1 MADETINSTSLRTKL
16 HRPPAPG
23 DYVHRARLSEYLDQQ
38 LERPL
43 TLVSAPAGYGKST
56 LVSCWLDRCDSPNAW
71 ISLDENDNDLRQFL
85 SYFLAA
91 VETVF
96 PNSVKETMTL
106 VNAPT
111 LPPLSSLVGTL
122 ANQLDM
128 IEQDF
133 ILVLDDIHTIQEKS
147 VYHLLNDLLRH
158 PPRPMHLVL
167 IGRQDPLLNIAALR
181 ARSQLAEIRLQDL
194 RFTAAETAAY
204 LQQIMKKQ
212 IDEDIAAAWSEK
224 TEGWVTG
231 LRLAALSIQHR
242 GEFKTIPAELQG
254 GTPYV
259 MEYLFSE
266 VFSHQPSGI
275 RNYLLKTSILDR
287 FCAPLCDAMIGTGVA
302 PGNAQNDAWQFINQ
316 LKKENLFLI
325 SLDVEGQWFRYHH
338 LFQNLLKRQLQRNY
352 SAGDINT
359 LHSAASEWFE
369 SQGLITESIKHAL
382 AAEDHVRAAEIV
394 ERHRHNEFDADRW
407 YVVERWLAMLPA
419 KVKRQRPSLLM
430 TDGWV
435 AYCRLQLERIP
446 FLIQQCE
453 AAVGDRTIETEQAG
467 ELEFF
472 RGSIAYW
479 TGEAEKS
486 RRHLEEARSR
496 LGSKERYVESE
507 TELALGLARCMTG
520 DKELAVTALEDRI
533 RGAATQEGVYFAK
546 LIGGLV
552 LIHLL
557 SGDLA
562 YALAEAKRFRRVA
575 AINRLQNHKAWSDY
589 LEGCAHLQTNE
600 LDVASRHFSR
610 ALERRYILET
620 RAVLDAFSG
629 LALAQQLMQ
638 QSDNAQE
645 TEDQLQRF
653 ADELNDPMTLAVA
666 DSCAARLSVLRG
678 NPSPAE
684 SWTRSLTE
692 EPAPESLFMW
702 LEAPL
707 ITQARCFIAEGSK
720 RSLKAAT
727 ESLRN
732 LKQQC
737 EEWRFTCQIIE
748 IAVLQAL
755 ALEKRGRADEALD
768 ALKDAV
774 ALAEP
779 GGWIRP
785 FVEAGQTMA
794 DLLMRLRQ
802 QNVSVDYIER
812 ILAAFP
818 DTASTTPLPDL
829 RSTND
834 KREFEAE
841 TVTPIQNPK
850 SKIQNSLIEPLT
862 NRELDVLELLAQRL
876 QNKEIAEK
884 LFVSPATVKSHLES
898 IYQKLNVGNRREA
911 VDKAKKIRIL

>member
-1 MADETINSTSLRTKL
+1 MTDQTNIGIIIRTKL

-23 DYVHRARLSEYLDQQ
+23 DYVHRTRLSEYLDQQ

-56 LVSCWLDRCDSPNAW
+56 LVSCWLDRCDQPSAW
-71 ISLDENDNDLRQFL
+71 ISLDRNDNDLRQFL
-85 SYFLAA
+85 SYFIAA
-91 VETVF
+91 VKTIC
-96 PNSVKETMTL
+96 PNAVNAASTL
-106 VNAPT
+106 VDAPT
-111 LPPLSSLVGTL
+111 LPPLSTLVGTL
-122 ANQLDM
+122 ANELDA
-128 IEQDF
+128 IEQNF
-133 ILVLDDIHTIQEKS
+133 ILVLDDIHCIQEQS
-147 VYHLLNDLLRH
+147 VHHFLKDLLRH
-158 PPRPMHLVL
+158 PPQPMHLVL
-167 IGRQDPLLNIAALR
+167 IGRRDPLLSIAALR

-204 LQQIMKKQ
+204 LQQIMKMQ
-212 IDEDIAAAWSEK
+212 IADDLAVTWTEK
-224 TEGWVTG
+224 TEGWVSG

-242 GEFKTIPAELQG
+242 GDLKTIPPEFKG
-254 GTPYV
+254 GTQYV

-266 VFSHQPSGI
+266 VLARQPPDLRAGLI
-275 RNYLLKTSILDR
+275 KTSILDR
-287 FCAPLCDAMIGTGVA
+287 FCAPLYDAMVETGVV
-302 PGNAQNDAWQFINQ
+302 PGDTQNDAWQFITQ
-316 LKKENLFLI
+316 LKKKNLFLI
-325 SLDVEGQWFRYHH
+325 GLDAEGQWFRYHH

-359 LHSAASEWFE
+359 LHAAASEWFE

-394 ERHRHNEFDADRW
+394 ERHRPNEFNADRW
-407 YVVERWLAMLPA
+407 YVVEGWLAMLPPE
-419 KVKRQRPSLLM
+419 VKRQRPSLLM

-446 FLIQQCE
+446 VLIQQCE
-453 AAVGDRTIETEQAG
+453 AAVGDRTLETEQTG

-486 RRHLEEARSR
+486 RRHLEEARSI

-533 RGAATQEGVYFAK
+533 RGTNTQKGVYLAK

-562 YALAEAKRFRRVA
+562 RAITEGKRFRRVA
-575 AINRLQNHKAWSDY
+575 AANRLQNHEAWSDY
-589 LEGCAHLQTNE
+589 LEGCAHLQTNQ
-600 LDVASRHFSR
+600 LDVASRLFSG
-610 ALERRYILET
+610 AIERRYILET

-653 ADELNDPMTLAVA
+653 ANELNDPMAQTIA

-678 NPSPAE
+678 NPSFAE
-684 SWTRSLTE
+684 SWSRSFTE
-692 EPAPESLFMW
+692 EPAPDSLFMW

-732 LKQQC
+732 LKRQS
-737 EEWRFTCQIIE
+737 EEWCFTGQIIE
-748 IAVLQAL
+748 IAVLKAL
-755 ALEKRGRADEALD
+755 ALKKQGRADEALD
-768 ALKDAV
+768 ALKDTV
-774 ALAEP
+774 ALAESS
-779 GGWIRP
+779 GWIRP
-785 FVEAGQTMA
+785 FIEAGQMMA

-841 TVTPIQNPK
+841 TVAQSPE
-850 SKIQNSLIEPLT
+850 SKNQNSLIEPLT
-862 NRELDVLELLAQRL
+862 HRELDILELLAQRL
-876 QNKEIAEK
+876 QNKEIAQK
-884 LFVSPATVKSHLES
+884 LFISPTTVKTHLKN
-898 IYQKLNVGNRREA
+898 IYQKLNVSKRLEA
-911 VDKAKKIRIL
+911 VERAKKIGIL

>member
-1 MADETINSTSLRTKL
+1 MTDDTINNTILRTKL

-23 DYVHRARLSEYLDQQ
+23 HYVHRARLSEYLDQQ

-56 LVSCWLDRCDSPNAW
+56 LVSCWLDSCDRPSTW

-85 SYFLAA
+85 SYFIAA
-91 VETVF
+91 IKTIF
-96 PNSVKETMTL
+96 PNAVSANSTL

-111 LPPLSSLVGTL
+111 LPPLSTLVGTL
-122 ANQLDM
+122 ANELDA

-133 ILVLDDIHTIQEKS
+133 ILVLDDIHCIHEQS
-147 VYHLLNDLLRH
+147 VHRFLKDLLRH
-158 PPRPMHLVL
+158 PPQPMHLVL
-167 IGRQDPLLNIAALR
+167 IGRRDPSLSIAALR

-204 LQQIMKKQ
+204 LKNILKKQ
-212 IDEDIAAAWSEK
+212 IDEDIAATWSEK

-242 GEFKTIPAELQG
+242 VEFKTIPPEFKG
-254 GTPYV
+254 GAQYV
-259 MEYLFSE
+259 MEYFFIEILSR
-266 VFSHQPSGI
+266 QTPTLQD
-275 RNYLLKTSILDR
+275 YLLKTSILDR
-287 FCAPLCDAMIGTGVA
+287 FCAPLYDAMVGTGVA
-302 PGNAQNDAWQFINQ
+302 PGVTQNDALQFINQ
-316 LKKENLFLI
+316 LRKENLFLI
-325 SLDVEGQWFRYHH
+325 SLDAEGQWFRYHH
-338 LFQNLLKRQLQRNY
+338 LFQTLLKRQLQRNY
-352 SAGDINT
+352 SAGNINT
-359 LHSAASEWFE
+359 LHSTASEWFE

-382 AAEDHVRAAEIV
+382 AAEDHERAVEIV
-394 ERHRHNEFDADRW
+394 ERHRHDEFNADRW
-407 YVVERWLAMLPA
+407 YVIERWLAMLPA

-430 TDGWV
+430 TAGWV

-446 FLIQQCE
+446 ALIQQCE
-453 AAVGDRTIETEQAG
+453 AAVGDRTLETEQAG

-472 RGSIAYW
+472 RGCMAYW
-479 TGEAEKS
+479 TGEAENS
-486 RRHLEEARSR
+486 RRHLEEALSR

-533 RGAATQEGVYFAK
+533 RGTAAQKGVYSAK
-546 LIGGLV
+546 LTGGLV

-562 YALAEAKRFRRVA
+562 RVVTEGKRFRRVA
-575 AINRLQNHKAWSDY
+575 VANRLQNHEAWSDY
-589 LEGCAHLQTNE
+589 LEGCAHLQFNE
-600 LDVASRHFSR
+600 LDVASRLFSG
-610 ALERRYILET
+610 AIERRYILET

-629 LALAQQLMQ
+629 LALTQQLMQ

-645 TEDQLQRF
+645 TGDQLQRF
-653 ADELNDPMTLAVA
+653 ANELNDPMAQAVA

-692 EPAPESLFMW
+692 EPAPDSLFMW

-707 ITQARCFIAEGSK
+707 ITQARCFIAEDSK

-727 ESLRN
+727 ESLWN

-737 EEWRFTCQIIE
+737 QAWRFTCQIIE

-774 ALAEP
+774 AFSEP

-834 KREFEAE
+834 KRGFESE
-841 TVTPIQNPK
+841 TVDQL
-850 SKIQNSLIEPLT
+850 QNSKFT
-862 NRELDVLELLAQRL
+862 
-876 QNKEIAEK
+876 
-884 LFVSPATVKSHLES
+884 H
-898 IYQKLNVGNRREA
+898 
-911 VDKAKKIRIL
+911 